1 MPYYSSDLIE
11 EVISQ
16 NDIVEVI
23 SEYVTLKK
31 SGRNYMGLCPFHR
44 EKSPSFCVSMDK
56 QIFKCFGCSE
66 GGNVI
71 TFIMKIENVD
81 FWEAIE
87 MLAERANIDTTRFE
101 VSTQYNNKT
110 DSSKK
115 DLKDTMFKLN
125 RDVGLFY
132 HNNLIEL
139 LKEEKNPVKDYII
152 SRKLDIKTINKFGI
166 GYSTGK
172 EPLYDHLINLGYTK
186 DEIMASDIILPSK
199 NGRMYDRFFDRIMFP
214 IFDIRDRT
222 IAFGGRAFGEKV
234 NNKQIPKYYNSQEN
248 DIYHKG
254 KTLYLMNFAKREKL
268 ENIIIV
274 EGYMDAIALQKFGFF
289 NAVASLGT
297 ALTENQARLIKK
309 YTDNVIIGYD
319 QDGAGQAATLRGLD
333 ILANHG
339 LNVKVLKLDREDV
352 KDPDEYLN
360 KYGPER
366 LKNCI
371 KNAISLVE
379 FKVDILEKDL
389 NLDNFDSK
397 VRFLTGVS
405 NILAK
410 IDNNIERDLYIDK
423 ISKKYG
429 MSPGPIIKEVEK
441 GIKTKKVDDVE
452 LDMNS
457 LNKKMQLITSV
468 RKRQEQYIVA
478 LLLSKKKNIQ
488 EEIIKNISSYD
499 IEDENVR
506 KIFDFILSL
515 KDKYDI
521 NKIDILSKIQDED
534 MIKEITDIMYI
545 DISGYEEK
553 LLQDVLK
560 NKKKEKLFTRR
571 DEIIKRLTENISNDE
586 SEILKVELNQ
596 IVIELSKLK

>member
-1 MPYYSSDLIE
+1 VPYYSSDLIE
-11 EVISQ
+11 EAISQ

-71 TFIMKIENVD
+71 TFIMKTENVD
-81 FWEAIE
+81 FWEAVEI
-87 MLAERANIDTTRFE
+87 LSERANIDTTRYE
-101 VSTQYNNKT
+101 VNSYYNKIDST
-110 DSSKK
+110 KK
-115 DLKDTMFKLN
+115 DLKETLYKLN
-125 RDVGLFY
+125 KDVGIFY

-139 LKEEKNPVKDYII
+139 LKEKSNPVKDYII

-172 EPLYDHLINLGYTK
+172 EPLYDHLLKLGYTK
-186 DEIMASDIILPSK
+186 EEIEASDIILPSK
-199 NGRMYDRFFDRIMFP
+199 NGKMYDRFFDRIMFP
-214 IFDIRDRT
+214 IFDIRDRV

-234 NNKQIPKYYNSQEN
+234 TNKTIPKYYNSQEN

-254 KTLYLMNFAKREKL
+254 KTLYLMNFAKSEKL

-274 EGYMDAIALQKFGFF
+274 EGYMDAIALQKFGFT

-319 QDGAGQAATLRGLD
+319 QDGAGQAATMRGLD

-366 LKNCI
+366 LKKCVE
-371 KNAISLVE
+371 NAISLVE
-379 FKVDILEKDL
+379 FKVSILEKNLDL
-389 NLDNFDSK
+389 NNFDSK
-397 VRFLTGVS
+397 VKFLTGVS
-405 NILAK
+405 NILSK

-429 MSPGPIIKEVEK
+429 MSPGPILKEVEK
-441 GIKTKKVDDVE
+441 GVRNKKEDELE

-468 RKRQEQYIVA
+468 RKRQEQYIIA
-478 LLLSKKKNIQ
+478 LLLSKKKKIQ
-488 EEIIKNISSYD
+488 EEILKNISSED

-515 KDKYDI
+515 KDEYDI

-560 NKKKEKLFTRR
+560 NKKKDKLFTRR
-571 DEIIKRLTENISNDE
+571 DEIIKRLGDNISNDE

>member
-1 MPYYSSDLIE
+1 MPYYSGDLIE

-16 NDIVEVI
+16 NDIVEVV

-71 TFIMKIENVD
+71 TFIMKIENID
-81 FWEAIE
+81 FWEAVE
-87 MLAERANIDTTRFE
+87 MLAERANIDTTRYE
-101 VSTQYNNKT
+101 VNNYYNKIE
-110 DSSKK
+110 SAKK
-115 DLKDTMFKLN
+115 DLKDTMYKLN

-139 LKEEKNPVKDYII
+139 LKEEKNDVKDYII

-172 EPLYDHLINLGYTK
+172 ESLYDYLVKQGYS
-186 DEIMASDIILPSK
+186 DEEIMASDIILKSK
-199 NGRMYDRFFDRIMFP
+199 TGRKYDRFFDRIMFP

-234 NNKQIPKYYNSQEN
+234 NNKTVPKYYNSQEN
-248 DIYHKG
+248 EIYHKG
-254 KTLYLMNFAKREKL
+254 KTLYLMNFAKRNKL

-274 EGYMDAIALQKFGFF
+274 EGYMDAIALQKFGFN

-309 YTDNVIIGYD
+309 YTDDVIIGYD

-371 KNAISLVE
+371 NNAISLVE
-379 FKVDILEKDL
+379 FKISILEKDL
-389 NLDNFDSK
+389 NLDDFDSK

-405 NILAK
+405 NILSK
-410 IDNNIERDLYIDK
+410 IENNIERDLYIDK

-429 MSPGPIIKEVEK
+429 MSPGPILKEVEK
-441 GIKTKKVDDVE
+441 GLKTKKEDDIQI
-452 LDMNS
+452 DMNA
-457 LNKKMQLITSV
+457 LNKKMQLVTSV

-478 LLLSKKKNIQ
+478 LVLSKNKRVQ
-488 EEIIKNISSYD
+488 EAILNNISSDD
-499 IEDENVR
+499 IDDENVK
-506 KIFDFILSL
+506 KIYGFILSL

-571 DEIIKRLTENISNDE
+571 DDIIKRLNENISDDE
-586 SEILKVELNQ
+586 SQILNVELNQ
-596 IVIELSKLK
+596 IIIELSKLK

>member
-1 MPYYSSDLIE
+1 MPYYSDDLIE
-11 EVISQ
+11 EVVSQ
-16 NDIVEVI
+16 NDIVEVV

-44 EKSPSFCVSMDK
+44 EKSPSFCVSIDK

-71 TFIMKIENVD
+71 SFIMKIENLD
-81 FWEAIE
+81 FWDSIE
-87 MLAERANIDTTRFE
+87 MLAERANIDTSRYE
-101 VSTQYNNKT
+101 VNNYHNKMDST
-110 DSSKK
+110 KK
-115 DLKDTMFKLN
+115 DLRETMFKIN
-125 RDVGLFY
+125 RDVALFY
-132 HNNLIEL
+132 HDNLVEL

-172 EPLYDHLINLGYTK
+172 EPLYDYLKNKGYTH
-186 DEIMASDIILPSK
+186 DEIMSADIIIPSK
-199 NGRMYDRFFDRIMFP
+199 SGRVYDRFFDRIMFP
-214 IFDIRDRT
+214 IFDIRDRVV
-222 IAFGGRAFGEKV
+222 AFGGRAFGPKV
-234 NNKQIPKYYNSQEN
+234 QDKTIPKYYNSQEN

-254 KTLYLMNFAKREKL
+254 KTLYLMNYAKREKV

-274 EGYMDAIALQKFGFF
+274 EGYMDAVALQKFGFT

-309 YTDNVIIGYD
+309 YTDNVVIGYD
-319 QDGAGQAATLRGLD
+319 ADEAGQAAILRGLD
-333 ILANHG
+333 ILASHG
-339 LNVKVLKLDREDV
+339 LNVKVLKLDRTDA

-360 KYGPER
+360 KYGSER
-366 LKNCI
+366 LKKCI
-371 KNAISLVE
+371 DNAISLVE
-379 FKVDILEKDL
+379 FKVSILEK
-389 NLDNFDSK
+389 NFNPEILESK
-397 VRFLTGVS
+397 VRFLTGVA

-410 IDNNIERDLYIDK
+410 IDNNIERDLYIDR

-429 MSPGPIIKEVEK
+429 MSPGPILKEVEK
-441 GIKTKKVDDVE
+441 GLKNKKEDSIQI
-452 LDMNS
+452 DMNA

-478 LLLSKKKNIQ
+478 LMLSKKKRIQ
-488 EEIIKNISSYD
+488 EEIINNISSAD
-499 IEDENVR
+499 IEDVNVR
-506 KIFDFILSL
+506 KLYDFILSL
-515 KDKYDI
+515 RDEYDI

-545 DISGYEEK
+545 DISGYEEG

-571 DEIIKRLTENISNDE
+571 DEIIKRLSEDISRDE
-586 SEILKVELNQ
+586 SDILKVELNQ

>member
-16 NDIVEVI
+16 NDIVEVV

-71 TFIMKIENVD
+71 TFIMKIENLD
-81 FWEAIE
+81 FWDAVE
-87 MLAERANIDTTRFE
+87 MLAERANIDTTRYE
-101 VSTQYNNKT
+101 VNNYYNKMDT
-110 DSSKK
+110 TKR
-115 DLKDTMFKLN
+115 DLKETLYKLN

-172 EPLYDHLINLGYTK
+172 ESLYDYLVKLGYSK
-186 DEIMASDIILPSK
+186 EEIEASDIILPSR
-199 NGRMYDRFFDRIMFP
+199 NGRMYDRFFDRVMFP
-214 IFDIRDRT
+214 IFDIRDR
-222 IAFGGRAFGEKV
+222 IVAFGGRAFGEKV
-234 NNKQIPKYYNSQEN
+234 ISKTIPKYYNSQEN
-248 DIYHKG
+248 EIYHKG
-254 KTLYLMNFAKREKL
+254 KTLYLMNFAKREKHDK
-268 ENIIIV
+268 IIIV
-274 EGYMDAIALQKFGFF
+274 EGYMDAIALQKSGFD

-297 ALTENQARLIKK
+297 ALTDDQARLLKK

-319 QDGAGQAATLRGLD
+319 QDGAGQAATMRGLD

-339 LNVKVLKLDREDV
+339 LNVKVLKLDRSDV

-366 LKNCI
+366 LKKCVDE
-371 KNAISLVE
+371 AISLVE
-379 FKVDILEKDL
+379 FKVSILEKNL

-405 NILAK
+405 NILSK

-423 ISKKYG
+423 ISKK
-429 MSPGPIIKEVEK
+429 VEQ
-441 GIKTKKVDDVE
+441 IFE
-452 LDMNS
+452 LISFFPNFICSFISLKSNEIEAFMNS
-457 LNKKMQLITSV
+457 SFVIKK
-468 RKRQEQYIVA
+468 Y
-478 LLLSKKKNIQ
+478 
-488 EEIIKNISSYD
+488 
-499 IEDENVR
+499 
-506 KIFDFILSL
+506 F
-515 KDKYDI
+515 
-521 NKIDILSKIQDED
+521 
-534 MIKEITDIMYI
+534 
-545 DISGYEEK
+545 
-553 LLQDVLK
+553 
-560 NKKKEKLFTRR
+560 
-571 DEIIKRLTENISNDE
+571 
-586 SEILKVELNQ
+586 
-596 IVIELSKLK
+596 

>member
-71 TFIMKIENVD
+71 TFIMKIENID

-101 VSTQYNNKT
+101 VNTQYNNKM
-110 DSSKK
+110 DSAKK
-115 DLKDTMFKLN
+115 DLKDTLFKLN

-139 LKEEKNPVKDYII
+139 LKEDKNPIKDYII

-172 EPLYDHLINLGYTK
+172 EPLYDYLINLGYTK

-199 NGRMYDRFFDRIMFP
+199 SGRMYDRFFDRIMFP

-268 ENIIIV
+268 DNIIIV
-274 EGYMDAIALQKFGFF
+274 EGYMDAIALQKFGFL

-339 LNVKVLKLDREDV
+339 LNVKVLKLDRDDV

-371 KNAISLVE
+371 NNAISLVE

-389 NLDNFDSK
+389 NLNNFDSK
-397 VRFLTGVS
+397 VKFLTGVS

-429 MSPGPIIKEVEK
+429 MSPGPILKEVEK
-441 GIKTKKVDDVE
+441 GVKNKKNDDIE

-488 EEIIKNISSYD
+488 EEIINNVSSDD

>member
-1 MPYYSSDLIE
+1 MDL
-11 EVISQ
+11 
-16 NDIVEVI
+16 
-23 SEYVTLKK
+23 
-31 SGRNYMGLCPFHR
+31 
-44 EKSPSFCVSMDK
+44 
-56 QIFKCFGCSE
+56 
-66 GGNVI
+66 
-71 TFIMKIENVD
+71 
-81 FWEAIE
+81 
-87 MLAERANIDTTRFE
+87 ML
-101 VSTQYNNKT
+101 
-110 DSSKK
+110 
-115 DLKDTMFKLN
+115 
-125 RDVGLFY
+125 
-132 HNNLIEL
+132 
-139 LKEEKNPVKDYII
+139 
-152 SRKLDIKTINKFGI
+152 
-166 GYSTGK
+166 
-172 EPLYDHLINLGYTK
+172 
-186 DEIMASDIILPSK
+186 
-199 NGRMYDRFFDRIMFP
+199 
-214 IFDIRDRT
+214 
-222 IAFGGRAFGEKV
+222 
-234 NNKQIPKYYNSQEN
+234 
-248 DIYHKG
+248 
-254 KTLYLMNFAKREKL
+254 
-268 ENIIIV
+268 
-274 EGYMDAIALQKFGFF
+274 
-289 NAVASLGT
+289 
-297 ALTENQARLIKK
+297 
-309 YTDNVIIGYD
+309 
-319 QDGAGQAATLRGLD
+319 
-333 ILANHG
+333 
-339 LNVKVLKLDREDV
+339 LKLDRDDV

-371 KNAISLVE
+371 DKAISLVE

-441 GIKTKKVDDVE
+441 GIKTKKEDTVE

-478 LLLSKKKNIQ
+478 LLISKKKNIQ
-488 EEIIKNISSYD
+488 EEIINNISSFD

>member
-16 NDIVEVI
+16 NDIVEVV

-71 TFIMKIENVD
+71 TFIMKIENLD
-81 FWEAIE
+81 FWDAVE
-87 MLAERANIDTTRFE
+87 MLAERANIDTTRYE
-101 VSTQYNNKT
+101 VNNYYNKMDT
-110 DSSKK
+110 TKR
-115 DLKDTMFKLN
+115 DLKETLYKLN

-172 EPLYDHLINLGYTK
+172 ESLYDYLVKLGYSK
-186 DEIMASDIILPSK
+186 EEIEASDIILPSR
-199 NGRMYDRFFDRIMFP
+199 NGRMYDRFFDRVMFP
-214 IFDIRDRT
+214 IFDIRDR
-222 IAFGGRAFGEKV
+222 IVAFGGRAFGEKV
-234 NNKQIPKYYNSQEN
+234 ISKTIPKYYNSQEN
-248 DIYHKG
+248 EIYHKG

-274 EGYMDAIALQKFGFF
+274 EGYMDAIALQKFGFT

-319 QDGAGQAATLRGLD
+319 QDGAGQAATMRGLD

-339 LNVKVLKLDREDV
+339 LNVKVLKLDRSDV

-366 LKNCI
+366 LKKCVDE
-371 KNAISLVE
+371 AISLVE
-379 FKVDILEKDL
+379 FKVSILEKNL

-405 NILAK
+405 NILSK

-429 MSPGPIIKEVEK
+429 MSPGPILKEVEK
-441 GIKTKKVDDVE
+441 GMKNKKEDDIV
-452 LDMNS
+452 LDINA
-457 LNKKMQLITSV
+457 LNKKMQLVTSV

-478 LLLSKKKNIQ
+478 LMLSKKKKIQ
-488 EEIIKNISSYD
+488 EEIVKNISSED

-506 KIFDFILSL
+506 NVYNFIINLSNE
-515 KDKYDI
+515 YDI

-534 MIKEITDIMYI
+534 MLKEITDIMYI

-560 NKKKEKLFTRR
+560 NKKKERLYTRR
-571 DEIIKRLTENISNDE
+571 DEIIKRLGEDVSSDE
-586 SEILKVELNQ
+586 SEVLKVELNQ

>member
-1 MPYYSSDLIE
+1 MPYYSGDLIE

-16 NDIVEVI
+16 NDIVEVV

-44 EKSPSFCVSMDK
+44 EKSPSFCVSIDK

-71 TFIMKIENVD
+71 TFIMKIENID
-81 FWEAIE
+81 FWEAVE
-87 MLAERANIDTTRFE
+87 MLAERANIDTTRYE
-101 VSTQYNNKT
+101 VNNYYNKIEST
-110 DSSKK
+110 KK
-115 DLKDTMFKLN
+115 DMKDVMYKLN

-139 LKEEKNPVKDYII
+139 LKEDRNDVKDYII

-172 EPLYDHLINLGYTK
+172 ESLYDYLIRLGYS
-186 DEIMASDIILPSK
+186 DEEIMASDIILKSK
-199 NGRMYDRFFDRIMFP
+199 TGRKYDRFFDRIMFP

-234 NNKQIPKYYNSQEN
+234 KNKTVPKYYNSQES

-254 KTLYLMNFAKREKL
+254 KTLYLMNFAKRNKL

-274 EGYMDAIALQKFGFF
+274 EGYMDAIALQKFGFN

-319 QDGAGQAATLRGLD
+319 QDGAGQAATLRGID

-366 LKNCI
+366 LQNCI
-371 KNAISLVE
+371 NKAISLVE
-379 FKVDILEKDL
+379 FKISILEKDL
-389 NLDNFDSK
+389 NLENFDSK
-397 VRFLTGVS
+397 VKFLTGVS
-405 NILAK
+405 NILSK
-410 IDNNIERDLYIDK
+410 IDNNIERDMYIDK
-423 ISKKYG
+423 VSKKYG
-429 MSPGPIIKEVEK
+429 MSPGPILKEVEK
-441 GIKTKKVDDVE
+441 GLKLKKDDEVQI
-452 LDMNS
+452 DMNA
-457 LNKKMQLITSV
+457 LNKKMQLVTTV
-468 RKRQEQYIVA
+468 RKRQDQYIVA
-478 LLLSKKKNIQ
+478 LLLSKNKRVQ
-488 EEIIKNISSYD
+488 EEILRSISSED
-499 IEDENVR
+499 IDDENVR

-571 DEIIKRLTENISNDE
+571 DDIIKRLSEDISNDE
-586 SEILKVELNQ
+586 SQILEVELNQ
-596 IVIELSKLK
+596 IIIELSKLK

>member
-71 TFIMKIENVD
+71 TFIMKIENIE
-81 FWEAIE
+81 FWEAVE
-87 MLAERANIDTTRFE
+87 MLAERANIDTSRFE
-101 VSTQYNNKT
+101 VNNYYNKT
-110 DSSKK
+110 DSTKK
-115 DLKDTMFKLN
+115 DLKETLYKLN
-125 RDVGLFY
+125 KDVGLFY
-132 HNNLIEL
+132 HNNLVEL
-139 LKEEKNPVKDYII
+139 LKEDSNPVKDYII
-152 SRKLDIKTINKFGI
+152 SRKLDMKTINKFGI

-172 EPLYDHLINLGYTK
+172 EPLYDYLIKLGYTK
-186 DEIMASDIILPSK
+186 EEITASDIILPSK

-234 NNKQIPKYYNSQEN
+234 NNKTIPKYYNSQEN

-254 KTLYLMNFAKREKL
+254 KTLYLMNFAKKENL

-274 EGYMDAIALQKFGFF
+274 EGYMDAIALQKFGFT

-339 LNVKVLKLDREDV
+339 LNVKVLQLDRNDV

-371 KNAISLVE
+371 NNAISLVE
-379 FKVDILEKDL
+379 FKVSILEKDL
-389 NLDNFDSK
+389 DLDNFDSK
-397 VRFLTGVS
+397 VKFLTGVA
-405 NILAK
+405 NILSK

-441 GIKTKKVDDVE
+441 GIKNKKSDEVE
-452 LDMNS
+452 LDMNA
-457 LNKKMQLITSV
+457 LNKKMQLVTSV

-478 LLLSKKKNIQ
+478 LMLSKKKKVQ
-488 EEIIKNISSYD
+488 EEIIKNISSED

-506 KIFDFILSL
+506 KIYDFIMTLRNE
-515 KDKYDI
+515 YDI
-521 NKIDILSKIQDED
+521 NKIDVLSKIQDED

-560 NKKKEKLFTRR
+560 NKKKERLFTRR
-571 DEIIKRLTENISNDE
+571 DEIIKRLNENVSSDE
-586 SEILKVELNQ
+586 SDILKVELNQ

>member
-1 MPYYSSDLIE
+1 MPYYSGDLIE

-16 NDIVEVI
+16 NDIVEVV

-71 TFIMKIENVD
+71 TFIMKIENID
-81 FWEAIE
+81 FWEAVE
-87 MLAERANIDTTRFE
+87 MLAERANIDTARYE
-101 VSTQYNNKT
+101 VNNYYNKIE
-110 DSSKK
+110 SAKK
-115 DLKDTMFKLN
+115 DLKDTMYRLN

-139 LKEEKNPVKDYII
+139 LKEDKNDVKDYII

-172 EPLYDHLINLGYTK
+172 EPLYDYLIKQGYS
-186 DEIMASDIILPSK
+186 DEEIMASDIILNSK
-199 NGRMYDRFFDRIMFP
+199 NGRKYDRFFDRIMFP
-214 IFDIRDRT
+214 IFDIRDRI

-234 NNKQIPKYYNSQEN
+234 NNKTVPKYYNSQEN

-254 KTLYLMNFAKREKL
+254 KTLYLMNFAKRNKL

-274 EGYMDAIALQKFGFF
+274 EGYMDAIALQKFGFN

-333 ILANHG
+333 ILASHG
-339 LNVKVLKLDREDV
+339 LNVKVLKLDRDDV

-371 KNAISLVE
+371 NNAIALVE
-379 FKVDILEKDL
+379 FKISILEKDL

-410 IDNNIERDLYIDK
+410 IENNIERDLYIDK

-429 MSPGPIIKEVEK
+429 MSPGPILKEVEK
-441 GIKTKKVDDVE
+441 GLKTKKQDDIQI
-452 LDMNS
+452 DMNS
-457 LNKKMQLITSV
+457 LNKKMQLVTSV

-478 LLLSKKKNIQ
+478 LVLSKNKKVQ
-488 EEIIKNISSYD
+488 EAILSNISSDD
-499 IEDENVR
+499 IDDENVR
-506 KIFDFILSL
+506 KIYDFILSL

-571 DEIIKRLTENISNDE
+571 DDIIKRLNENISDDE
-586 SEILKVELNQ
+586 SQILNVELNQ
-596 IVIELSKLK
+596 IIIELSKLK